1 MIPFTQHISPFAS
14 SYDSAWVCCDTL
26 LLGFA
31 PYQTLALGRVPD
43 SDSRMLSMIGLT
55 IILCDSQ
62 ESEYSVKRDL
72 ETICVHTNVAQIS
85 IVFQPLAAAEGYVP
99 DSYVTSDLVTTGRP
113 APSMIYL
120 NMVGI
125 V

>member
-1 MIPFTQHISPFAS
+1 MWLAEDS
-14 SYDSAWVCCDTL
+14 SFIY
-26 LLGFA
+26 
-31 PYQTLALGRVPD
+31 
-43 SDSRMLSMIGLT
+43 
-55 IILCDSQ
+55 CDS
-62 ESEYSVKRDL
+62 SHPTYL

-120 NMVGI
+120 NMVLFKSSLLFSLI
-125 V
+125 SQAR